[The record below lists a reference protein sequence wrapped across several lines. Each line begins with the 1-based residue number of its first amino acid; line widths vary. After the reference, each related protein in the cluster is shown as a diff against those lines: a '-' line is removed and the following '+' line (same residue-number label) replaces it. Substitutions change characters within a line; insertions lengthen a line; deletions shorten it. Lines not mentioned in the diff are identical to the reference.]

1 MSSDADLSVPRIH
14 NVLPNPL
21 AGNRS
26 LVIAATLSSDVLNKA
41 KKDKKYKQW
50 LIQWAL
56 EKVEEKMGVDLSRS
70 ESDNSISI
78 CLWSTLIQTTCM
90 SRLYRT
96 EYQVERLVIAE
107 KGSITHSCGQALTH

>member
-1 MSSDADLSVPRIH
+1 VSSISSDADLSVPRIHKRIH

-70 ESDNSISI
+70 ESDKPISI
-78 CLWSTLIQTTCM
+78 CL
-90 SRLYRT
+90 
-96 EYQVERLVIAE
+96 
-107 KGSITHSCGQALTH
+107 

>member
-1 MSSDADLSVPRIH
+1 MSSISSDADLSVPRIH

-70 ESDNSISI
+70 ESDKPISI
-78 CLWSTLIQTTCM
+78 CL
-90 SRLYRT
+90 
-96 EYQVERLVIAE
+96 
-107 KGSITHSCGQALTH
+107 